1 MRLHRYQA
9 AHQFLERCVESN
21 NEFHEVRDLIMRN
34 DTLVANH
41 QVCSSSSDPRPALRF
56 PIVCVVFTVY
66 HPLGNSLG
74 AHRVRYSEP
83 AADQRPEAG
92 AQEVRRGVF
101 AYCFE
106 SLRGTYDTIEPN
118 QRERSRSHLSF
129 SRQDKTNEKLSYT
142 NQLASLQ
149 TQLDRCEEHVS
160 RLEGQLSL
168 IRSGATSKL
177 VLLGQSRMC
186 AARTALI
193 YIF

>member
-1 MRLHRYQA
+1 MFHFLFSSSLRDELTALQHKCSRVQMRLHRYQA

-41 QVCSSSSDPRPALRF
+41 QVCSSSSDPRPALRS

-106 SLRGTYDTIEPN
+106 SLRGTMI
-118 QRERSRSHLSF
+118 Q
-129 SRQDKTNEKLSYT
+129 
-142 NQLASLQ
+142 
-149 TQLDRCEEHVS
+149 
-160 RLEGQLSL
+160 
-168 IRSGATSKL
+168 
-177 VLLGQSRMC
+177 
-186 AARTALI
+186 
-193 YIF
+193 